1 MSATP
6 SPTGHAVEAE
16 HQVIKKLLATIEGQP
31 DLSQVRE
38 VVARFCTMLPQHFK
52 EEEAPNGLYED
63 LRAVRPSMAN
73 AIRTLTADHVA
84 LNAELQAL
92 CDAVSAA
99 DAALN
104 VMWAAKDQFVGHLI
118 THEATESG
126 LVMDA
131 YTIDLGSGD

>member
-52 EEEAPNGLYED
+52 EEEAPT
-63 LRAVRPSMAN
+63 AST
-73 AIRTLTADHVA
+73 RTCERFAPAWPTPF
-84 LNAELQAL
+84 EP
-92 CDAVSAA
+92 
-99 DAALN
+99 
-104 VMWAAKDQFVGHLI
+104 
-118 THEATESG
+118 
-126 LVMDA
+126 
-131 YTIDLGSGD
+131 